1 MNYFSLSCKS
11 IFNNYHGT
19 QILYSTT
26 TDLWIFWYCFRDLGV
41 AFVRALLGM
50 NHNVHFS
57 WRVEFSLA

>member
-11 IFNNYHGT
+11 IFNIHHDT
-19 QILYSTT
+19 PILYCTI
-26 TDLWIFWYCFRDLGV
+26 TDLGIFWYCFRDLGV

-50 NHNVHFS
+50 NHNVRFT